1 MAGIVLSSMMNL
13 KSNKDADS
21 FGGSVNGDSLNSPGT
36 LKHDGDDD
44 SNINKTEEELEREVK
59 YRKESEAVD
68 KARLMCIMVYLT
80 SALAVSIAV
89 FLVALKNEQATFV
102 SEVS

>member
-1 MAGIVLSSMMNL
+1 MRNL
-13 KSNKDADS
+13 RSNDDAEYL
-21 FGGSVNGDSLNSPGT
+21 GGSVNGDSLNSPGT
-36 LKHDGDDD
+36 LKQDGDDH
-44 SNINKTEEELEREVK
+44 SNLNKTEEELEREVRF
-59 YRKESEAVD
+59 RKESEAVD